1 MNKFW
6 ATFGLTYKSK
16 VKSKSFMIFMVIVII
31 LMVALSNA
39 DKIIDM
45 FKGDDDHIG
54 VVTNNEPLYKAI
66 KQQSHVIDEEA
77 TFERVSQKEAK
88 SQVKSEKLK
97 EAYIIKMD
105 KDHQL
110 SATILSKDNVSQE
123 KQQKVTGLLTNLQS
137 KLIASKLHLSDN
149 DLKKLQS
156 QSKVDSHILSDD
168 KGQQLS
174 ESQKVFNM
182 ILVYAILMLM
192 FFIIFNYATQVA
204 MEIATEKTS
213 RVIEMIITSVSP
225 ITHIMAKITGVIA
238 VAFTQIAMIIVVAI
252 ICIYAFDLK
261 RMLLG
266 FDLSMSDISWQIII
280 VGILS
285 VIIGILTYVLL
296 AAILGS
302 LASRI
307 EDINQTLMPLTLFA
321 MIAFYIAI
329 FSIYKPDILLAKI
342 TSFIPFLAP
351 FEMLVRAQSTE
362 LQIWEIVL
370 SMLISLVVMVIL
382 LWIAIKTYKDSVLT
396 FEKGLINSIKKV
408 MKK

>member
-77 TFERVSQKEAK
+77 TFERVSQKDAK

-149 DLKKLQS
+149 DFKKLQS

-261 RMLLG
+261 RMLKG

>member
-66 KQQSHVIDEEA
+66 KQQSHMIDEEA

-261 RMLLG
+261 RMLKG

-370 SMLISLVVMVIL
+370 SMLISLLVMVNL

>member
-110 SATILSKDNVSQE
+110 SVTILSKDNVSQE

-238 VAFTQIAMIIVVAI
+238 VAFTQIDMIIVVAI

-261 RMLLG
+261 RMLKG

>member
-261 RMLLG
+261 RMLKG

-382 LWIAIKTYKDSVLT
+382 IWIAIKTYKDSVLT
-396 FEKGLINSIKKV
+396 FEKGLISSIKKV

>member
-261 RMLLG
+261 RMLKG
-266 FDLSMSDISWQIII
+266 FDLSMSDTSWQIII

-370 SMLISLVVMVIL
+370 SMLISLLVMVIL

>member
-168 KGQQLS
+168 KGQKLS

-261 RMLLG
+261 RMLKG

-329 FSIYKPDILLAKI
+329 FSIYKLDILLAKI

>member
-1 MNKFW
+1 
-6 ATFGLTYKSK
+6 
-16 VKSKSFMIFMVIVII
+16 MIFMVIVII

-77 TFERVSQKEAK
+77 TFERVSQKDAK

-261 RMLLG
+261 RMLKG

-382 LWIAIKTYKDSVLT
+382 IWIAIKTYKDSVLT

>member
-6 ATFGLTYKSK
+6 ATFGLIYKSK

-77 TFERVSQKEAK
+77 TFERMSQKEAK

-156 QSKVDSHILSDD
+156 QSKVNSHILSDD

-261 RMLLG
+261 RMLKG

-307 EDINQTLMPLTLFA
+307 EDINQTLMPLTLIA

>member
-261 RMLLG
+261 RMLKG

-351 FEMLVRAQSTE
+351 FEILVRAQSTE

>member
-88 SQVKSEKLK
+88 YQVKSEKLK

-213 RVIEMIITSVSP
+213 RVIEMIITSMSP

-261 RMLLG
+261 RMLKG

-280 VGILS
+280 VSILS

>member
-261 RMLLG
+261 RMLKG

-351 FEMLVRAQSTE
+351 FEMLVRARSTE

>member
-88 SQVKSEKLK
+88 YQVKSEKLK

-261 RMLLG
+261 RMLKG
-266 FDLSMSDISWQIII
+266 FDLSMSDMSWQIII

>member
-6 ATFGLTYKSK
+6 DTFGLTYKSK

-88 SQVKSEKLK
+88 YQVKSEKLK

-261 RMLLG
+261 RMLKG
-266 FDLSMSDISWQIII
+266 FDLSMSDISWKIII

>member
-1 MNKFW
+1 
-6 ATFGLTYKSK
+6 
-16 VKSKSFMIFMVIVII
+16 
-31 LMVALSNA
+31 
-39 DKIIDM
+39 
-45 FKGDDDHIG
+45 
-54 VVTNNEPLYKAI
+54 
-66 KQQSHVIDEEA
+66 
-77 TFERVSQKEAK
+77 
-88 SQVKSEKLK
+88 
-97 EAYIIKMD
+97 
-105 KDHQL
+105 
-110 SATILSKDNVSQE
+110 
-123 KQQKVTGLLTNLQS
+123 
-137 KLIASKLHLSDN
+137 
-149 DLKKLQS
+149 
-156 QSKVDSHILSDD
+156 
-168 KGQQLS
+168 
-174 ESQKVFNM
+174 
-182 ILVYAILMLM
+182 
-192 FFIIFNYATQVA
+192 

-261 RMLLG
+261 RMLKG

>member
-77 TFERVSQKEAK
+77 TFERMSQKEAK

-156 QSKVDSHILSDD
+156 QSKVNSHILSDD

-261 RMLLG
+261 RMLKG

-307 EDINQTLMPLTLFA
+307 EDINQTLMPLTLIA

>member
-1 MNKFW
+1 
-6 ATFGLTYKSK
+6 
-16 VKSKSFMIFMVIVII
+16 
-31 LMVALSNA
+31 
-39 DKIIDM
+39 M

-77 TFERVSQKEAK
+77 TFERVSQKDAK

-261 RMLLG
+261 RMLKG

-329 FSIYKPDILLAKI
+329 FCLYKTNIL
-342 TSFIPFLAP
+342 
-351 FEMLVRAQSTE
+351 
-362 LQIWEIVL
+362 
-370 SMLISLVVMVIL
+370 
-382 LWIAIKTYKDSVLT
+382 
-396 FEKGLINSIKKV
+396 
-408 MKK
+408 